1 MIAFIIYVN
10 HFIRILDVQC
20 VVLVTLRS
28 CTFISTYRY
37 ITRAV
42 LIPFADVNEM
52 TSAERMDAD
61 KSLRL
66 AMKKAGRAAAVMV
79 SLGKELLSPESSE
92 YLKVIVQKVET
103 VVKGHRMVLSYSWLL
118 LATFQ
123 VIITNQH
130 LLLTNTHLFFY
141 LYTLSL
147 LLIIFP
153 QVLTAAGKLTDEMED
168 CIWRFFFK
176 DMVTSINTYQLMQ
189 SHQQLTIK
197 DIEEILCEA
206 VIGEG
211 ISKVIVYLTRCH

>member
-1 MIAFIIYVN
+1 MNIMVSAT
-10 HFIRILDVQC
+10 LQSC
-20 VVLVTLRS
+20 V
-28 CTFISTYRY
+28 FISTCRY

-52 TSAERMDAD
+52 TSTERMDAD

-79 SLGKELLSPESSE
+79 ALGKELLSPESGE

-103 VVKGHRMVLSYSWLL
+103 VVKGHRMVLSYSSLL

-123 VIITNQH
+123 VIISNQH
-130 LLLTNTHLFFY
+130 LPVTNTHLF
-141 LYTLSL
+141 LSLCTLSL
-147 LLIIFP
+147 LQIIP
-153 QVLTAAGKLTDEMED
+153 QVLTAAGKLTHEMEE
-168 CIWRFFFK
+168 CIWHFFFK
-176 DMVTSINTYQLMQ
+176 DIVTAINKYQLME
-189 SHQQLTIK
+189 SHQQLTVE

-211 ISKVIVYLTRCH
+211 ISKVICR

>member
-1 MIAFIIYVN
+1 MNIMVSAT
-10 HFIRILDVQC
+10 LQSC
-20 VVLVTLRS
+20 V
-28 CTFISTYRY
+28 FISTCRY

-52 TSAERMDAD
+52 TSTERMDAD

-79 SLGKELLSPESSE
+79 ALGKELLSPESGE

-103 VVKGHRMVLSYSWLL
+103 VVEGHRMVLSYSWLL

-123 VIITNQH
+123 VIISNQH
-130 LLLTNTHLFFY
+130 LPVTNTHLF
-141 LYTLSL
+141 LSLCTLSL
-147 LLIIFP
+147 LQIIP
-153 QVLTAAGKLTDEMED
+153 QVLTAAGKLTHEMEE
-168 CIWRFFFK
+168 CIWHFFFK
-176 DMVTSINTYQLMQ
+176 DVVTTINKYQLMK
-189 SHQQLTIK
+189 SHQQLTVE

-211 ISKVIVYLTRCH
+211 ISKVICR